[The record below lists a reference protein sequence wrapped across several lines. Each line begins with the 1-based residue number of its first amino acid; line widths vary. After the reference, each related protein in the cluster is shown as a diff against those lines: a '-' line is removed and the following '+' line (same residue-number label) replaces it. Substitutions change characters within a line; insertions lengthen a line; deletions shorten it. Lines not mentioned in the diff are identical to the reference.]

1 MDTLPAEARWLT
13 AREKQSVLDD
23 LEEDH
28 HQAGPRTHNN
38 SDHRF
43 LVASHIKPWRLSDN
57 SERLDGNNS
66 LLLSPHVDTSCS
78 SEARCKLH
86 LDV

>member
-38 SDHRF
+38 SDH
-43 LVASHIKPWRLSDN
+43 
-57 SERLDGNNS
+57 
-66 LLLSPHVDTSCS
+66 
-78 SEARCKLH
+78 
-86 LDV
+86 